1 MKVFISQPMNGVDDH
16 VVLKLRADAEKYLQ
30 DKYGDNVEILQ
41 TFIYEDAPKDS
52 GRLWYLGRS
61 IQLLGQAD
69 AIYFVKGWQKA
80 NGCIVESLIA
90 SLYGIKTID

>member
-16 VVLKLRADAEKYLQ
+16 VVLKIRADVEKYLQ
-30 DKYGDNVEILQ
+30 DKYGDVEILS
-41 TFIYEDAPKDS
+41 TFIYEDAPKDA

-61 IQLLGQAD
+61 IQMLGQAD
-69 AIYFVKGWQKA
+69 AIYFVKGWQQAK
-80 NGCIVESLIA
+80 GCVVEALIA